1 MSHPGAAFTIGCRPL
16 LTPVGAHRGAAGGGV
31 AVRGI
36 GAPRLAMNLAGAH
49 TAEASLFSDAQ
60 FPAHVSSIDG
70 RHHDDSASAAPLC
83 SCGTEAK
90 LCTVSKD
97 GPSQG
102 RHFWGCAAERG
113 AERCGFFKWCRQPPH
128 AAQDSA
134 LVWLRLR
141 PSAGYVVVGG
151 DGFRP
156 DHVRQGSVGDCW
168 FLAAL
173 AVVASKPELIAH
185 LLIDQTVSAEGKYRV
200 RLFID
205 GAWRRFEIDD
215 SFPHRPAEAQG
226 TGTTKGKGPKGPAGP
241 QIAFTKAA
249 GRQAVT

>member
-1 MSHPGAAFTIGCRPL
+1 
-16 LTPVGAHRGAAGGGV
+16 
-31 AVRGI
+31 
-36 GAPRLAMNLAGAH
+36 MNTAGAH
-49 TAEASLFSDAQ
+49 AADASLFSDAQ

-128 AAQDSA
+128 AAEDSA

-141 PSAGYVVVGG
+141 PEAGYVVVGG

-156 DHVRQGSVGDCW
+156 DDVRQGSVGDCW

-185 LLIDQTVSAEGKYRV
+185 LLIDQTASAEGKYRV

-215 SFPHRPAEAQG
+215 RFPHRPAEAQG
-226 TGTTKGKGPKGPAGP
+226 KGTTKGKGPMGPAGP

-249 GRQAVT
+249 GRQADRAVTRPDLT

>member
-1 MSHPGAAFTIGCRPL
+1 
-16 LTPVGAHRGAAGGGV
+16 
-31 AVRGI
+31 
-36 GAPRLAMNLAGAH
+36 MNLAGAH

-173 AVVASKPELIAH
+173 AVVASKPERRHARVGLRQRLALRAQKPPRGGLG
-185 LLIDQTVSAEGKYRV
+185 LLRRRRPGPSRGLKTV
-200 RLFID
+200 
-205 GAWRRFEIDD
+205 
-215 SFPHRPAEAQG
+215 
-226 TGTTKGKGPKGPAGP
+226 
-241 QIAFTKAA
+241 
-249 GRQAVT
+249 